1 MRLALVGTVTQS
13 PRRQRPRMVAIHLPA
28 LSESTTTARIQNVQL
43 AELTLWIER
52 LRHIRQ
58 AILDGTE
65 PLSVIQVALDAAV
78 AERGKLTS

>member
-1 MRLALVGTVTQS
+1 
-13 PRRQRPRMVAIHLPA
+13 MVAIHRPA
-28 LSESTTTARIQNVQL
+28 PLSESQTRIQHVQL

-78 AERGKLTS
+78 SERSRLTS